1 MKLWIDRTGNAT
13 DFTLQSF
20 PIIHRLSLGTDDQL
34 IDGMHQDRVRALV
47 NVHVYM
53 VVPLSRGHP
62 LRRPIPFKRL
72 PGREP
77 P

>member
-34 IDGMHQDRVRALV
+34 IDGKHQDRVRALIYIAGWTV
-47 NVHVYM
+47 AHWSKVTCQGSQRKLEMVHA
-53 VVPLSRGHP
+53 G
-62 LRRPIPFKRL
+62 I
-72 PGREP
+72 
-77 P
+77 